1 MEPKLLEELRDGY
14 GGMLGLGG
22 RGGVQRWPEM
32 NLETK
37 SCKGHVGYSKESG
50 FTLSSAEEDSI
61 NKLKQGC
68 AKSQLISTK
77 FGLATTW
84 RICGWGWE

>member
-1 MEPKLLEELRDGY
+1 MGY
-14 GGMLGLGG
+14 F
-22 RGGVQRWPEM
+22 
-32 NLETK
+32 
-37 SCKGHVGYSKESG
+37 KESG
-50 FTLSSAEEDSI
+50 FTLCSAEEDSI

-68 AKSQLISTK
+68 AKSQFIPRK